1 MPAHHQM
8 HSAACMCLSCSKIM
22 IRVLLYPLLEALC
35 ITENIRIYH
44 RKTSKILKLKIM
56 FMLSIMVRL

>member
-22 IRVLLYPLLEALC
+22 IEYYFILSLKHYVSQKISEY
-35 ITENIRIYH
+35 ITE
-44 RKTSKILKLKIM
+44 KLVKY
-56 FMLSIMVRL
+56 